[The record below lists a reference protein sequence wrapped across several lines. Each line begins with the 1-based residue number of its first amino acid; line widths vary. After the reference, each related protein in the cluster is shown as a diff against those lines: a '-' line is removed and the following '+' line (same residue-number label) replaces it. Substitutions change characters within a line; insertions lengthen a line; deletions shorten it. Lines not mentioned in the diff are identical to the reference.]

1 MNKYQNVEILL
12 VEDSVHDAEMTMRV
26 LKRRGIVNDIAWVKD
41 GVEAIE
47 YLFCEG
53 EYADRDNGLPK
64 LVLLDMKMPRMD
76 GLQVL
81 KKLKGSEKTRHIPV
95 VMLTSSREEGDLM
108 NSYLSGAN
116 SYIVKPVDFE
126 QFDETIAQIG
136 MYWVLVNQA
145 PPV

>member
-41 GVEAIE
+41 GVEALD
-47 YLFCEG
+47 YVFCEG
-53 EYADRDNGLPK
+53 DYENRDNGLPK

-81 KKLKGSEKTRHIPV
+81 KRLKGSEKTQHIPV

-108 NSYLSGAN
+108 NSYLSGVN

-145 PPV
+145 PQT

>member
-41 GVEAIE
+41 GVEAVE
-47 YLFCEG
+47 YVFCEG
-53 EYADRDNGLPK
+53 DYASRDNGLPK

-81 KKLKGSEKTRHIPV
+81 KRLKSSEKTQHIPV

-108 NSYLSGAN
+108 NSYLSGVN

-145 PPV
+145 PQA